1 MIEGL
6 GQGSSNRQES
16 QSPQRAYC
24 FYKRTSYESYPS
36 KDY

>member
-6 GQGSSNRQES
+6 GQVSSNRQES
-16 QSPQRAYC
+16 QRPQRAYC
-24 FYKRTSYESYPS
+24 FHKRTGDESYPS